1 MDFLFRTAAKD
12 LRRRLRDPLGVV
24 LWFAIPTFIAL
35 AVKLAF
41 GGPGG
46 PPPRAHVLVVDED
59 DSFGSRALVALL
71 SQGGETSPFRGE
83 RVTAEDG
90 ARRIQAGEGTALVV
104 VPKGFGD
111 AVLREQPT
119 TLRLTTNPSQRIL
132 PQLVETG
139 VGLLPDAVYYG
150 HRLFGGPLRSLS
162 GLVDAPGEPAEAD
175 TARVAIEMQGAV
187 RSLRGMLGSQA
198 PFALEITGGANAP
211 AAAKGPGLGEAF
223 LPSLLFMALFFVAS
237 SASGDVWIEKE
248 MGTLRRALLAPRGA
262 GAYFG
267 GKLLAGAVLFA
278 AMMAV
283 AGLMGRWGFGL
294 VLSRL
299 PAAVVWA
306 TATGVMFLLIL
317 TLVQLYAGSPRTAG
331 FLVNLVTLPLLMIGG
346 SFFPFEVMPE
356 WMAAIGRWTPNG
368 WALVQLKAVL
378 AGTLTLPALALRLL
392 VLTVLGGVLFFVA
405 LRRLT
410 GRFAREA

>member
-1 MDFLFRTAAKD
+1 MSFLLRSAAKD

-24 LWFAIPTFIAL
+24 LWFAIPTFIGV

-46 PPPRAHVLVVDED
+46 PPPKAHVLVVDHD
-59 DSFGSRALVALL
+59 DSLGSRALVAMLN
-71 SQGGETSPFRGE
+71 QGGESSPFRGE
-83 RVTAEDG
+83 SVSAADG
-90 ARRIQAGEGTALVV
+90 ERRIQAGEATALVV
-104 VPKGFGD
+104 VPKGFGS
-111 AVLREQPT
+111 AVLNEQPT
-119 TLRLTTNPSQRIL
+119 TLRLTTNPAQRIL
-132 PQLVETG
+132 PQIVETG
-139 VGLLPDAVYYG
+139 VGLLPDVTYYA
-150 HRLFGGPLRSLS
+150 HRLFGGPLKSLS
-162 GLVDAPGEPAEAD
+162 AMIDGEGEPAEAD

-187 RSLRGMLGSQA
+187 RRLRDMLGDSS
-198 PFALEITGGANAP
+198 PFVLEIAGEAKAP
-211 AAAKGPGLGEAF
+211 APQAGFGEAF

-248 MGTLRRALLAPRGA
+248 MGTLRRALQAPRGA

-267 GKLLAGAVLFA
+267 GKLVAGAVLFA
-278 AMMAV
+278 AMMTL
-283 AGLMGRWGFGL
+283 AGLVGRWGFGL

-299 PAAVVWA
+299 PAAIVWA
-306 TATGVMFLLIL
+306 TATGVVFLLIL

-331 FLVNLVTLPLLMIGG
+331 FLVNLVTLPLLMLGG

-356 WMAAIGRWTPNG
+356 GMAAIGRWTPNG
-368 WALVQLKAVL
+368 WALVQLKAIL
-378 AGTLTLPALALRLL
+378 AGTLTMPAFAARLL
-392 VLTVLGGVLFFVA
+392 VLAVFGSALFFLA